1 MKHLL
6 EFILNRLV
14 KFPEDLKVEEN
25 IDEDFT
31 IFTISANDEDYG
43 RIIGKKGNMINA
55 LSHIIKAKASMEN
68 KKISIK
74 IKQEETK

>member
-14 KFPEDLKVEEN
+14 KFPEDLKIEESSDGDF
-25 IDEDFT
+25 IVFT
-31 IFTISANDEDYG
+31 IAANEEDYG

-55 LSHIIKAKASMEN
+55 LSHIIKAKASMEG

-74 IKQEETK
+74 IKQEEE